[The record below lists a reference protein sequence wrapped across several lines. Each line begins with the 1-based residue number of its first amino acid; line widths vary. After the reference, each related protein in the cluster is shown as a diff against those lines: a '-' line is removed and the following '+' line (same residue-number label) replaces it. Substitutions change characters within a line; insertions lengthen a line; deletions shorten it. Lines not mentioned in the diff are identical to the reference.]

1 MAYKVKLDIFEG
13 PFDLLV
19 YLIENAEMSIYD
31 IKVAEIT
38 KQYVEYIEHI
48 QKTDVVIAGEFMVLA
63 ASLIEIKSKM
73 LLPRIKLDG
82 EEEFAEDPRSELVE
96 KLLEY
101 KKYKKAATLLEA
113 QEDYAR
119 QIYTKPQEDLDA
131 YNKGTD
137 YSLALDLVQF
147 VKSFKLF
154 LQKQKRMEDVK
165 KRYAVAERQQMT
177 MENRIEQLRRLLFG
191 KKKMKF
197 KELLDEGES
206 RFQIVLTFLSMLEL
220 IRQKTIVVEQA
231 VNFGE
236 ITIIPKETEEPK
248 DDQ

>member
-1 MAYKVKLDIFEG
+1 
-13 PFDLLV
+13 
-19 YLIENAEMSIYD
+19 
-31 IKVAEIT
+31 
-38 KQYVEYIEHI
+38 
-48 QKTDVVIAGEFMVLA
+48 
-63 ASLIEIKSKM
+63 
-73 LLPRIKLDG
+73 
-82 EEEFAEDPRSELVE
+82 VE

-165 KRYAVAERQQMT
+165 KRYAIAERQQMT